1 MLKPPIIWILCVCQD
16 WFLNT
21 GALWPNCKRYWRII
35 LFFTWILHVEKKLCC
50 NLCTLYTL
58 KKFIKISLEKK
69 IAKVCLFYLLWR
81 QFLALLIKMK
91 IKQCL
96 LDFKFKNFCM
106 CSLYSLNTSVLFY
119 YFFSENWIWRFGH
132 TKLTFKFM
140 KSWMWSL

>member
-1 MLKPPIIWILCVCQD
+1 MFVKID
-16 WFLNT
+16 FLT
-21 GALWPNCKRYWRII
+21 LAHFGQTASDIDASFF
-35 LFFTWILHVEKKLCC
+35 FFTWILHVEKKLCF

-91 IKQCL
+91 IKQYL

-140 KSWMWSL
+140 NSWMWSL